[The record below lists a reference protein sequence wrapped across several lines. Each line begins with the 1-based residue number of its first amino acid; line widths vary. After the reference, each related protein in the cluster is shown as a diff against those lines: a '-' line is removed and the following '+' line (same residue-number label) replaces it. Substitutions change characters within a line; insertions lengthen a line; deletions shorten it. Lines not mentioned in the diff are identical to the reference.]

1 MTAPTEPNAPP
12 GLLQVVHAKP
22 RDLGGGVTVGRVL
35 PQIGRHNVGPFVF
48 LDHMGPVALA
58 PGHGMDVRPHPHIG
72 LATVTWLFE
81 GAIVHRDSLGVVQT
95 IEPGELNWMNAGRG
109 IVHSERSPVEAR
121 FEGAKMHGLQFWV
134 ALPLDAEESEPAFA
148 HHDADEL
155 PVVERD
161 GARIHVLAGTVFGAT
176 SPVVTRSRLFY
187 AVAELQA
194 GASLELADDHA
205 ERAIYIVDGE
215 VGAHGE
221 AGALGEVSAHDARHL
236 LVLDRGRLTVTAGA
250 GGARLAIFGGDALDA
265 PRHLLWNFVSS
276 SKERLAQAR
285 ADWDAGRFP
294 PVPGDDER
302 IPFPAPV
309 PPPN

>member
-1 MTAPTEPNAPP
+1 MTSPTEPIAPP
-12 GLLQVVHAKP
+12 GLIQVVHAKQ

-58 PGHGMDVRPHPHIG
+58 PGKGMDVRPHPHIG

-134 ALPLDAEESEPAFA
+134 ALPLDAEESEPSFA

-155 PVVERD
+155 PVIERD
-161 GARIHVLAGTVFGAT
+161 GVRIHVLAGTVFGAT
-176 SPVVTRSRLFY
+176 SPVVTKSRLFY
-187 AVAELQA
+187 AIAELEA
-194 GASLELADDHA
+194 GARLEIADDHA
-205 ERAIYIVDGE
+205 ERAVYVVDGAAAGHE
-215 VGAHGE
+215 AH
-221 AGALGEVSAHDARHL
+221 HL
-236 LVLDRGRLTVTAGA
+236 LVLDRGALTVTAGP
-250 GGARLAIFGGDALDA
+250 GGARLAIFGGDPLDA

-276 SKERLAQAR
+276 SKERLARAR
-285 ADWDAGRFP
+285 EDWDADRFP